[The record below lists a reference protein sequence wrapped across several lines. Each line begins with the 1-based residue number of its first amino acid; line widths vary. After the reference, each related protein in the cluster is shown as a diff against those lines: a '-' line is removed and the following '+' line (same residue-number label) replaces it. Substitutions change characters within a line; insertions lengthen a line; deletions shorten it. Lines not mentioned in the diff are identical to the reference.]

1 MSLKV
6 DKSKR
11 TPGFWMG
18 AFAATMSLVA
28 VAISLSG
35 VATASQ
41 KVLVRKGDIAP
52 GAVTAK
58 SIHKGAVTTAKLQK
72 GAVTSGKLGAG
83 SVTAPAL
90 GNGSVTAAKLGTG
103 SVTPPAIASDAVTA
117 PAIAPRSVGAT
128 QLTEEE
134 VVTKPIADLDK
145 IAHNGEWTASNV
157 EEAVCGAG
165 ADLLGGGFALL
176 SPNNGESTWI
186 QVLPIIN
193 GETKA
198 VSGRFS
204 SDAGG
209 AANGEVFAICLTK

>member
-18 AFAATMSLVA
+18 AFAAAMSLVA

-41 KVLVRKGDIAP
+41 RVLVRKGDIAP
-52 GAVTAK
+52 GAVTPK
-58 SIHKGAVTTAKLQK
+58 SIQKGAVTTAKLQK

-83 SVTAPAL
+83 SVNAAAL

-103 SVTPPAIASDAVTA
+103 SVTPPAIAPDAVTA
-117 PAIAPRSVGAT
+117 SAIAPRSVGAT

-145 IAHNGEWTASNV
+145 VAHNGEWTASNV
-157 EEAVCGAG
+157 EVAACGAG
-165 ADLLGGGFALL
+165 ADLLGGGFTLL
-176 SPNNGESTWI
+176 NPNNGESSWI
-186 QVLPIIN
+186 QVLPIVN

-198 VSGRFS
+198 IAGRFV

-209 AANGEVFAICLTK
+209 VANGEIVALCLPK